1 MNDLATRRGLKL
13 STLEAAG
20 IERVDSG
27 WLQGWYAVPY
37 RCATGI
43 HKWRYSNPTPGEYPK
58 MRDDPGAKFHLYN
71 PLSLGP
77 GEPEVWFAEGEFD
90 TLCLV
95 EAGLP
100 AIGIHGIQNIPDEE
114 EEDGP
119 ADDSVDNRASRFNPN
134 WRYLFT
140 GTQVVVMFDNEEKSW
155 AAGRKLANLLE
166 GEVFDRWGDYG
177 DINEWYLGDRV
188 GMLKTLARYRWST

>member
-13 STLEAAG
+13 ATLTDAG

-27 WLQGWYAVPY
+27 WLRGWYAIPY
-37 RCATGI
+37 PSATGV

-58 MRDDPGAKFHLYN
+58 LRDDPGAEFHLYN
-71 PLSLGP
+71 PLGLGP

-100 AIGIHGIQNIPDEE
+100 AIGIHGIQNIPDDTDDAAEE
-114 EEDGP
+114 TEE
-119 ADDSVDNRASRFNPN
+119 RASRFNPN
-134 WRYLFT
+134 WKYLFS
-140 GTQVVVMFDNEEKSW
+140 GSRVVVMFDNEEKSW

-166 GEVFDRWGDYG
+166 GEVFDRWNDEYG

-188 GMLKTLARYRWST
+188 GMLKTVTRYRYMT